1 MQGGIIMRELLCN
14 DLRYE
19 FVEEDLLERLH
30 CDESDEIYIRA
41 RELLDKAIPLL
52 HPAFVVKEFP
62 VDEIRK
68 DGVVVGGVFFN
79 SRITAKKLNGE
90 KTVFVYIATCGRKI
104 NEYIDSLTDVLD
116 KYILDQV
123 AYLAYLQAMDI
134 MSLKVESTFKIER
147 HIRLCPGSIIDWSIA
162 DVKKIFVLMEG
173 LYQKIDVNVLESGLI
188 NPLKSTSGLF
198 YETLEEFESC
208 AICPRANCENRRMAF
223 DEDLQAQMISNGNL

>member
-1 MQGGIIMRELLCN
+1 MRELLCN

-30 CDESDEIYIRA
+30 CGENDEIYLRA

-68 DGVVVGGVFFN
+68 DGVVVNGVFFN

-123 AYLAYLQAMDI
+123 AYLAYLQAMEI

-208 AICPRANCENRRMAF
+208 AICPRANCENRRMDF
-223 DEDLQAQMISNGNL
+223 DEDLQAQMISNENL